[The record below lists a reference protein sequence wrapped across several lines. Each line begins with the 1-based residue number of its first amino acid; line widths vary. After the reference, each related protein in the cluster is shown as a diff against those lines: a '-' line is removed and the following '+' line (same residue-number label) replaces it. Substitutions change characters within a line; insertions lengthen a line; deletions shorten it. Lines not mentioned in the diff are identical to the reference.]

1 LALSAKQEDRSMIDR
16 YMPEDFAEIWSEE
29 NMFRTWLRVE
39 LEVCRVLA
47 EKGWIPKESMEVI
60 EKKAN
65 FSTPR
70 IKEIENI
77 THHDLIA
84 FTTSVAEFVG
94 PDSRYIHWGLTST
107 DVVDTARGL
116 QLKQASEKILIAIDE
131 LRAAIG
137 DRAREHRRTVMMGR
151 THGVHAEI
159 TTFGLK
165 LAVWYDEMRRNR
177 ERMKHAAE
185 AVSVGKISGA
195 VGTFAHL
202 DPDVEARVCEQ
213 MGLKPAPIS
222 TQTLQR
228 DRHAEYICT
237 IAILGCS
244 LDKFATE
251 IRHLQRTEVREV
263 EEPFAAGQKG
273 SSAMPHKRNPVKCEQ
288 ISGLSRVLRGYAVTA
303 MENVSLWHERDI
315 SHSSAERVILP
326 DATSCICYMLR
337 AMTKIVRKM
346 VVYPERMRKNIELT
360 RGLAYSGQLL
370 LDLTRKGVV
379 REEAYRWI
387 QRCSMRVWDEDKDFV
402 QVLQEDPDIIKV
414 LTREEIRSV
423 VNPDLQLRNVDAI
436 FSRVFGG
443 Q

>member
-1 LALSAKQEDRSMIDR
+1 MFKEYEVYTMIDR
-16 YMPEDFAEIWSEE
+16 YMPADFAEIWSEE
-29 NMFRTWLRVE
+29 NMFRTWLQVE
-39 LEVCRVLA
+39 LEVCRVLT
-47 EKGWIPKESMEVI
+47 EKGWIPKESMEAI
-60 EKKAN
+60 DKKAD
-65 FSTPR
+65 FSVAR
-70 IKEIENI
+70 IKEIENV

-116 QLKQASEKILIAIDE
+116 QFKQASEKILAAIDE
-131 LRAAIG
+131 LRTAIG
-137 DRAREHRRTVMMGR
+137 ERAQEHRNTIMMGR
-151 THGVHAEI
+151 THGVHAEV

-165 LAVWYDEMRRNR
+165 LAVWYDEMHRNR
-177 ERMKHAAE
+177 ERMQRAAE

-202 DPDVEARVCEQ
+202 GPDVEATVCKRL
-213 MGLKPAPIS
+213 GLAAAPIS

-228 DRHAEYICT
+228 DRHAEYLCT
-237 IAILGCS
+237 IAIVGCS

-251 IRHLQRTEVREV
+251 IRHLQRTEVREA

-288 ISGLSRVLRGYAVTA
+288 VSGLSRLLRGYSVTA
-303 MENVSLWHERDI
+303 MESVALWHERDI

-326 DATSCICYMLR
+326 DATGVLCYMLR
-337 AMTKIVRKM
+337 AMTKIIRKM
-346 VVYPERMRKNIELT
+346 VVYPERMLKNIELT

-370 LDLTRKGVV
+370 LDLTRKGIL

-387 QRCSMRVWDEDKDFV
+387 QRCSMKVWDEDKDFV
-402 QVLQEDPDIIKV
+402 QILLEDPDIVKV
-414 LTREEIRSV
+414 LSPEEIRSV
-423 VNPDLQLRNVDAI
+423 VNPKLQLRNVDAI
-436 FSRVFGG
+436 FSRVFNP
-443 Q
+443 

>member
-1 LALSAKQEDRSMIDR
+1 MIDR
-16 YMPEDFAEIWSEE
+16 YMPEDFEKIWSEE

-60 EKKAN
+60 EKKAD
-65 FSTPR
+65 FSVPR

-84 FTTSVAEFVG
+84 FTTSVAEYVG

-116 QLKQASEKILIAIDE
+116 QLKQASEKILAAIDE
-131 LRAAIG
+131 VQKVIKERAL
-137 DRAREHRRTVMMGR
+137 EHRKTLMMGR
-151 THGVHAEI
+151 THGVHAEV

-177 ERMKHAAE
+177 ERMERAAE
-185 AVSVGKISGA
+185 TVSVGKISGA

-202 DPDVEARVCEQ
+202 DPDVEARVCER
-213 MGLKPAPIS
+213 MGLKAAPAS

-228 DRHAEYICT
+228 DRHAEYLCT
-237 IAILGCS
+237 ISIVGSS

-251 IRHLQRTEVREV
+251 IRHLQRTEVREA

-288 ISGLSRVLRGYAVTA
+288 VSGLSRLLRGYAVTA
-303 MENVSLWHERDI
+303 LENVALWHERDI

-326 DATSCICYMLR
+326 DATSVLCYMLR
-337 AMTKIVRKM
+337 TMTRIIAKM
-346 VVYPERMRKNIELT
+346 VVYPERMLKNIELT

-370 LDLTRKGVV
+370 LDLTRKGVL

-387 QRCSMRVWDEDKDFV
+387 QRCSMKVWDEDRDFL
-402 QVLQEDPDIIKV
+402 QVLQEDPDIAKV
-414 LTREEIRSV
+414 LSPAEIQSV
-423 VNPDLQLRNVDAI
+423 VNPQLQLRNLDAI
-436 FSRVFGG
+436 FSRVFNL
-443 Q
+443 

>member
-1 LALSAKQEDRSMIDR
+1 MIDR

-39 LEVCRVLA
+39 LEACWVLA
-47 EKGWIPKESMEVI
+47 EKGWIPKESMETI

-65 FSTPR
+65 FSTER
-70 IKEIENI
+70 IKEIEKV

-131 LRAAIG
+131 LRSAIEA
-137 DRAREHRRTVMMGR
+137 RAREHRRTVMMGR

-165 LAVWYDEMRRNR
+165 LAVWFDEMRRNR
-177 ERMKHAAE
+177 ERMKRAAE
-185 AVSVGKISGA
+185 AVAMGKISGA

-202 DPDVEARVCEQ
+202 DPDVEARVCER

-228 DRHAEYICT
+228 DRHAEYLCS

-263 EEPFAAGQKG
+263 EEPFAVGQKG

-288 ISGLSRVLRGYAVTA
+288 VSGLSRVLRGYAVTA
-303 MENVSLWHERDI
+303 LENVALWHERDI
-315 SHSSAERVILP
+315 SHSSAERIILP

-337 AMTKIVRKM
+337 AMTKIIKKM

-370 LDLTRKGVV
+370 LDLTRKGIV

-387 QRCSMRVWDEDKDFV
+387 QRCSMKVWDEDKDFV
-402 QVLQEDPDIIKV
+402 QVLQEDPDISKE
-414 LTREEIRSV
+414 LTPEEIRSV
-423 VNPDLQLRNVDAI
+423 ANPDLQLRNIDVI

-443 Q
+443 GS